1 MMRDFSRYRV
11 HAEALMQISRKFR
24 ELSEIDVENYDLLA
38 QCAANLTELAELLIS
53 DSRDTALVSTAL
65 H

>member
-1 MMRDFSRYRV
+1 MHDFSCYRV

-24 ELSEIDVENYDLLA
+24 ELSEIDVENCDLLE
-38 QCAANLTELAELLIS
+38 QCAANLAELAELLIAG
-53 DSRDTALVSTAL
+53 SRDTALASTAL